1 MTSEHFASFLV
12 GLFLISAMIDW
23 VGVVCWNLFI
33 SVVIKGYLR
42 RFYPHLLIQISDLC
56 YHLLVSVLSWFS
68 KWDCTFFAGVCNI
81 AHSSPGALHKTNFDS
96 KDLPNGPHLSSH
108 CGNVR
113 PFFKLFEYV
122 RSFISTMQH
131 MLALCWS
138 PSYSHMTFHCG
149 RWMWWKG

>member
-1 MTSEHFASFLV
+1 MTYATIFWFLYFP
-12 GLFLISAMIDW
+12 GLVNEI
-23 VGVVCWNLFI
+23 
-33 SVVIKGYLR
+33 
-42 RFYPHLLIQISDLC
+42 
-56 YHLLVSVLSWFS
+56 VL
-68 KWDCTFFAGVCNI
+68 FFAGVCNI

-149 RWMWWKG
+149 R